1 MPQNMEA
8 ANWLSRAMVA
18 LDPPALPAPY
28 AAMQVGTQVALFSKW
43 LCSLFLSSL
52 LLFGLVYFFLV

>member
-28 AAMQVGTQVALFSKW
+28 AAMQVGNQAALFSDW
-43 LCSLFLSSL
+43 LFFLS
-52 LLFGLVYFFLV
+52 V